1 MILPLKGPIKTSQAP
16 YRALYI
22 CINPFKGPYIKMF
35 DFCKGLV
42 GLLSSLQRALTEH
55 IETRV

>member
-1 MILPLKGPIKTSQAP
+1 MILPLTGPIKTSQAP
-16 YRALYI
+16 YRALYM

-42 GLLSSLQRALTEH
+42 GLLSSLQRAL
-55 IETRV
+55 